1 MKTEWI
7 VVWTAVGT
15 ILVVVLVAIIV
26 AATGSITV
34 GADIK
39 PGLIERTLAPW
50 ARDRAVERHAP
61 KTQNPFAGDPAAI
74 AVGMDHYR
82 ENCLM
87 CHGAPGIP
95 ATEIA
100 KGLNP
105 PPPSLGS
112 EESDTPDGELFWVTK
127 HGIRLTSMPAFGPTH
142 TDEEIW
148 KIVAFVRHLPDLT
161 PEEKNVL
168 LEATE
173 GEEHHHAEHPPARV
187 RSRPHSEP
195 QSRLQS
201 QPGSQPD
208 SQPDSPPQAQPEAQ
222 PQSQPQAQ

>member
-1 MKTEWI
+1 MSYMKTEWI
-7 VVWTAVGT
+7 VVWTAIGT
-15 ILVVVLVAIIV
+15 ILVLLLVAIVV
-26 AATGSITV
+26 AATGAITV
-34 GADIK
+34 GADVK

-61 KTQNPFAGDPAAI
+61 KVLNPYAGDPSAI

-82 ENCLM
+82 ENCLV

-161 PEEKNVL
+161 PEEKSSL
-168 LEATE
+168 QEAEE
-173 GEEHHHAEHPPARV
+173 GEEHHHLEHRLEAHPPSHPHPRV
-187 RSRPHSEP
+187 ST
-195 QSRLQS
+195 QS
-201 QPGSQPD
+201 QSQMEA
-208 SQPDSPPQAQPEAQ
+208 QPQTQPEAQ
-222 PQSQPQAQ
+222 PQPPSQSQ

>member
-1 MKTEWI
+1 MSYMKTESII
-7 VVWTAVGT
+7 VLTAIGT
-15 ILVVVLVAIIV
+15 IVVVLLVAIVV
-26 AATGSITV
+26 AATGAITV
-34 GADIK
+34 GADVK

-61 KTQNPFAGDPAAI
+61 KVQNPYAGDAAAI

-82 ENCLM
+82 ENCLV

-95 ATEIA
+95 ATEVA

-161 PEEKNVL
+161 PEEKSSL
-168 LEATE
+168 LEASQ
-173 GEEHHHAEHPPARV
+173 GEEHHHEEHAPARLHGQ
-187 RSRPHSEP
+187 PHSQTHGPRVQAPPEALP
-195 QSRLQS
+195 QS
-201 QPGSQPD
+201 
-208 SQPDSPPQAQPEAQ
+208 QPEAQ
-222 PQSQPQAQ
+222 TQAQPQ